1 MIIFIKV
8 AQLLL
13 SLTLLVFV
21 HEFGHFA
28 AAKLFGMRVRKF
40 YLLFDFLF
48 PLSNV
53 LNFSLLKFKHKE
65 TTYGLGWFPLGGYV
79 DIEGMIDETTDA
91 KDLNKTPE
99 PWEFRAKPA
108 WQRLIVMLGGI
119 IMNIITAIVI
129 FTFYTKHYEKT
140 YLPMSALTDG
150 IYATDE
156 GKKFGF
162 ETGDKLIQFNGKN
175 LNKYEDFNVM
185 KYALGGEVTVLRNEK
200 THTIILPGDMYKKL
214 KSPLLTPLHEKI
226 IIRDL
231 APSYKAQEGKSLIAN
246 DRIVSIDST
255 PIRNFLEM
263 TDYLSNHK
271 NKTVKAQ
278 VLRNNK
284 VENIPLWIAKDG
296 KIGVFINSLLDN
308 DMYKT
313 VPYTI
318 GESFVKAVEQSFGVF
333 FQQIIGFG
341 KIFKGEIKA
350 KEGLS
355 GPIGMANM
363 MPSEWNWMFFWHFTA
378 LISMALA
385 FGNLLPIPALD
396 GGHIVVLLWE
406 MISGKPVSDKTQEM
420 LQKIGTIII
429 LLLMVF
435 IFYNDI
441 MRIFGK

>member
-1 MIIFIKV
+1 MVILIKV

-13 SLTLLVFV
+13 SLTFLVFV

-119 IMNIITAIVI
+119 IMNILTAIVI
-129 FTFYTKHYEKT
+129 FTFYTKHYEKE
-140 YLPMSALTDG
+140 YLLMSSLKDG
-150 IYATDE
+150 IYATEE
-156 GKKFGF
+156 GRKYGF
-162 ETGDKLIQFNGKN
+162 ETGDKLLKLNGKE
-175 LNKYEDFNVM
+175 LVKYDDFNPM
-185 KYALGGEVTVLRNEK
+185 KYAMGGEVTVLRNGNEQ
-200 THTIILPGDMYKKL
+200 TITLPGDIYKKL
-214 KSPLLTPLHEKI
+214 KSPMISLLHENI

-231 APSYKAQEGKSLIAN
+231 SPTYKAQNGKSLQAKDQIIA
-246 DRIVSIDST
+246 IDSI
-255 PIRNFLEM
+255 PMRNFSEM
-263 TDYLSNHK
+263 TEYLTKQKSK
-271 NKTVKAQ
+271 IVQAQ
-278 VLRNNK
+278 VLRNNNTEI
-284 VENIPLWIAKDG
+284 VPLSIDEKG
-296 KIGVFINSLLDN
+296 KIGVYIANLFN
-308 DMYKT
+308 DKIYKT
-313 VPYTI
+313 IPYSF
-318 GESFVKAVEQSFGVF
+318 GESLVKGVEQSFSVF
-333 FQQIIGFG
+333 FQQIVGFG

-363 MPSEWNWMFFWHFTA
+363 MPSQWDWQFFWHFTA

-396 GGHIVVLLWE
+396 GGHIMVLLWE
-406 MISGKPVSDKTQEM
+406 MISGKPVSDKTQEL
-420 LQKIGTIII
+420 LQKIGTFII
-429 LLLMVF
+429 LVLMVF